1 MARTLTAQNHPL
13 TDRPAYFV
21 HPCNT
26 ADAMKDICADRE
38 GGEVGVEEY
47 LVLWLGLVGGAVGVW
62 VPGSVAAEGDRRGS
76 GDG

>member
-1 MARTLTAQNHPL
+1 
-13 TDRPAYFV
+13 
-21 HPCNT
+21 
-26 ADAMKDICADRE
+26 MKDICADRE